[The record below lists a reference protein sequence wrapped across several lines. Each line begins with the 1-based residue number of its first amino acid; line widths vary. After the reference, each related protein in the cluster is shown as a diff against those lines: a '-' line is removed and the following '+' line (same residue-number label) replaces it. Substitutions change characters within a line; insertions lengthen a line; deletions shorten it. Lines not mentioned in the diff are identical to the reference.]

1 VQANA
6 KVKSFIQRPTAIGKT
21 GKRQEHFDNQN
32 TGNQTTINALSFLL
46 LSKLTRPHHP
56 GFSCYD
62 TMIIDAM
69 NVIMIRVDAQ

>member
-1 VQANA
+1 MPKSNLLYGAQRRSAKRANG
-6 KVKSFIQRPTAIGKT
+6 KNTSTTKTPAIN
-21 GKRQEHFDNQN
+21 H
-32 TGNQTTINALSFLL
+32 NQTTINALSFLL

-69 NVIMIRVDAQ
+69 NVIVIRVQ